1 MDSFIQEIL
10 KAMLASNLEGAAAM
24 LRIGNYE
31 MLRVELENALGK
43 CEQLKEAADADR
55 KAAPKANL
63 LAIDV

>member
-43 CEQLKEAADADR
+43 CEQLKADADR